1 MNTNIL
7 NNWWQQYRE
16 VNRSNKLYHDLM
28 ILVHGQSNTAQRLID
43 LERIKHP
50 GQSESWYLDKV
61 IYDLRRET

>member
-7 NNWWQQYRE
+7 NTWWQQYRE

-61 IYDLRRET
+61 IYDLRREA